1 MFEASPIDPFSEKAV
16 AAKAGFSVSDYG
28 RQGTEGPY
36 QVVMPTYPAPKW
48 LRRFAALG
56 PALREC
62 STLCQLK
69 GKPFRVVRWGREG
82 SGARGGIPCPACRVP
97 PQSRFPRPVPCRRG
111 KGCLPG
117 FPDAHPIAEYR
128 PNGQQIVYDAS
139 GKGQVVGRPNYV
151 VSHNP
156 FPRLYRKEAYPQRY
170 LDAVASA
177 QRLARGSG
185 RRTFVC
191 SGFGS
196 KPSTKRGVPVVYV
209 DPGGLVK
216 RYPDEETGTTVVN
229 QVSPRYFQQLVA
241 ESRGRSYLGQ
251 GA

>member
-1 MFEASPIDPFSEKAV
+1 MFEATPIDPFSERAI

-36 QVVMPTYPAPKW
+36 QVVMPTYPAPRW

-62 STLCQLK
+62 DTLCQLK

-82 SGARGGIPCPACRVP
+82 SGARGGIPCAACRTEP
-97 PQSRFPRPVPCRRG
+97 RSRFPRVPCRRG
-111 KGCLPG
+111 KGYLAGYPA
-117 FPDAHPIAEYR
+117 AHPIAEYR
-128 PNGQQIVYDAS
+128 PKGQKLVYDAC
-139 GKGQVVGRPNYV
+139 GNPQVVGKPNYV

-156 FPRLYRKEAYPQRY
+156 FPKLYQKETYPQRY
-170 LDAVASA
+170 LEAVAAA
-177 QRLARGSG
+177 QKIAQGSG
-185 RRTFVC
+185 RRTFIC

-209 DPGGLVK
+209 DPGGLAL
-216 RYPDEETGTTVVN
+216 RYPEDETGTTVVN
-229 QVSPRYFQQLVA
+229 PVSPQYFQQLVA

>member
-1 MFEASPIDPFSEKAV
+1 MFEAAPIDPFSDKEV

-28 RQGTEGPY
+28 KNNSGPY
-36 QVVMPTYPAPKW
+36 QVVMPAYPAPKW

-62 STLCQLK
+62 STLCKLK

-82 SGARGGIPCPACRVP
+82 SGARGGIPCAACRVQP
-97 PQSRFPRPVPCRRG
+97 RSRFPRPVGPGYLRG
-111 KGCLPG
+111 Y
-117 FPDAHPIAEYR
+117 PDAHPIAEYK
-128 PNGQQIVYDAS
+128 PNGQTLVYDNS
-139 GKGQVVGRPNYV
+139 GKAQVIGKPNYV
-151 VSHNP
+151 VSHEP
-156 FPRLYRKEAYPQRY
+156 FPKYRPEVYPKRY
-170 LDAVASA
+170 LEAVATA
-177 QRLARGSG
+177 QQLARGSG

-196 KPSTKRGVPVVYV
+196 NPSTKRGVPVVYV

-229 QVSPRYFQQLVA
+229 QVSPAYFQQLVA